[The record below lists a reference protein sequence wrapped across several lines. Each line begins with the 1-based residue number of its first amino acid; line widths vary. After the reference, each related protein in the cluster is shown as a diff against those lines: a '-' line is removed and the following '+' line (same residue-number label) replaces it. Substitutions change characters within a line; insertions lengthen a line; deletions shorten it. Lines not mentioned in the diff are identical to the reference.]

1 MKNLIIILLVFFSC
15 VTTGLCIRECKAEK
29 QQREQFNELVSTGA
43 KATVIKKYIRDS
55 IPHVVYQDKIIP
67 DNETAK
73 RLAISKSYA
82 DSLERALSI
91 SLNKINQVTKVN
103 AELKARVQLT
113 QSESTNMVY
122 QDKWLKLDYNKDSN
136 LVALNY
142 DVGLNVARYS
152 DRKWF
157 LGKQT
162 NYVDVYSDDP
172 RVTIKGLQTFTIQEK
187 KQRPFGVGIQLGY
200 GVIQQD
206 NQLKTTPYVGI
217 GLNYNLFNF

>member
-1 MKNLIIILLVFFSC
+1 M
-15 VTTGLCIRECKAEK
+15 
-29 QQREQFNELVSTGA
+29 STGA
-43 KATVIKKYIRDS
+43 KATVIKEYIRDS

-103 AELKARVQLT
+103 AELKARVQLKPV
-113 QSESTNMVY
+113 ESTNNLVY
-122 QDKWLKLDYNKDSN
+122 QDKWLKLQYNNDSN
-136 LVALNY
+136 LVAVNY

-152 DRKWF
+152 DRRWF

-217 GLNYNLFNF
+217 GLNLNLFNF